1 MSLEDLKS
9 KLASLKSTSVFLS
22 SEEEEELKLLRDV
35 EAEESRIA
43 AEKARKRAVECS
55 RILEAA
61 RRKMPADQQQ
71 LIELI
76 DLDQAGVFVMRPP
89 SPQASDAFQDAIKDK
104 GSASSLD
111 QANFVLACMVYPD
124 PAVLGTDVRETF
136 DRFTFAPQTLVNVA
150 LRLGGLKVEMRQ
162 KK

>member
-1 MSLEDLKS
+1 MSLEDLKA
-9 KLASLKSTSVFLS
+9 KLAALKSTNVVMTDD
-22 SEEEEELKLLRDV
+22 ETEELKFIRDI
-35 EAEESRIA
+35 EAEESRIS
-43 AEKARKRAVECS
+43 AEKSRKRAVECS

-71 LIELI
+71 LIELV
-76 DLDQAGVFVMRPP
+76 DLDAAGIFVMRPP

-111 QANFVLACMVYPD
+111 QTNFVLASMVHPD
-124 PAVLGTDVRETF
+124 PAVLGVDIRDTF
-136 DRFTFAPQTLVNVA
+136 DRFTFAPQSLVNVA
-150 LRLGGLKVEMRQ
+150 LRLGGLKIEMRA